1 MNINKANKSIY
12 NIYLYKKWRIFIN
25 KKKKVIIKYIWIII
39 DSKIIILYII
49 ILDNNSI
56 LLK

>member
-25 KKKKVIIKYIWIII
+25 KKKKVIIKYIWIIK

-49 ILDNNSI
+49 ILDNN
-56 LLK
+56 